1 VTRIGGSGFVVGH
14 WSAVGVDT
22 AFGSLPPPVLGAAGN
37 VRLRRSSVLWAGAG
51 VSSGVVVGGSTF
63 VGINTVTE

>member
-1 VTRIGGSGFVVGH
+1 
-14 WSAVGVDT
+14 VGVDT